1 MTDLLDG
8 RRWAV
13 LHDDCR
19 KVLAGLGDRSVD
31 HVIMDP
37 PYDEQT
43 HSGARTG
50 DGGDRPLGIDF
61 EPLSNLPELVETV
74 LRIAQRWC
82 LAFCTDTM
90 LGDYKRAAGKRWI
103 RGGIWHKPDAMPQM
117 TGDRPATFGEAVA
130 IMHREGRKRWNGG
143 GLPAFW
149 SFGIERT
156 ERVHPTQKPVALMMR
171 LVEQFTDPGDVVL
184 DPFCGS
190 GTTGVA
196 CLALGRRF
204 IGIERDERY
213 HALACERLQAA
224 AQGLTR
230 SAMKAGQVALL

>member
-8 RRWAV
+8 RRWVV

-19 KVLAGLGDRSVD
+19 KVLSGLGERSVD

-37 PYDEQT
+37 PYDDKT
-43 HSGARTG
+43 HAGARNAG
-50 DGGDRPLGIDF
+50 EDFSRIDF
-61 EPLSNLPELVETV
+61 APLDSIDFLGDV
-74 LRIAQRWC
+74 LRVGQRWI
-82 LAFCTDTM
+82 LAFCAFEQT
-90 LGDYKRAAGKRWI
+90 GEYRAAAGKSWVRTGVWY
-103 RGGIWHKPDAMPQM
+103 RPDGAPQF
-117 TGDRPATFGEAVA
+117 TGDRPAQPGDAVA
-130 IMHREGRKRWNGG
+130 IMHRLGRKRWNGG
-143 GLPAFW
+143 GHKAFW
-149 SFGIERT
+149 SVGVEHD